1 MTETKDK
8 ALAGRVALVTGAGN
22 GIGRATAMLL
32 ASRGAIV
39 GINDLKPEF
48 VNATVDAIKAVGG
61 NAVAITQDVS
71 SRDGMRAAVLGHAE
85 RQGRLDI
92 LVNNAA
98 WVRYQSVLDIA
109 PETVDRMLNIG
120 FKAIIWGI
128 QAAAEAMDA
137 ERGGAII
144 NVASVAGLISAKNS
158 IVYSGIKAGVMG
170 ITRAAAAELGER
182 NIRVNAVAPS
192 AIPTEGT
199 MRNRNAELDARRIAR
214 TPLGRLGTVD
224 DIARAIAFLA
234 GDDSGFISAQVLTV
248 DAGLPSPTS
257 PSAKRRRC
265 IAGTGCDASGTG
277 SRTERTCGPDHG
289 GSSRN
294 RLGGRTAL
302 CSSGRPGADRRH

>member
-8 ALAGRVALVTGAGN
+8 ALTGRVALVTGAGN

-32 ASRGAIV
+32 ASRGAVV

-48 VNATVDAIKAVGG
+48 VDATVDAIKASGG
-61 NAVAITQDVS
+61 SAIAIAQDVS
-71 SRDGMRAAVLGHAE
+71 SRDGMRRAVLGLAE
-85 RQGRLDI
+85 QQGRLDI

-98 WVRYQSVLDIA
+98 WVRYQPVAEIA
-109 PETVDRMLNIG
+109 PETVERMLNIG

-170 ITRAAAAELGER
+170 ITRAAAAELGAR

-224 DIARAIAFLA
+224 DIAKTIAYLA
-234 GDDSGFISAQVLTV
+234 GDDSGFMSAQVLTV
-248 DAGLPSPTS
+248 D
-257 PSAKRRRC
+257 
-265 IAGTGCDASGTG
+265 
-277 SRTERTCGPDHG
+277 G
-289 GSSRN
+289 GITVTN
-294 RLGGRTAL
+294 I
-302 CSSGRPGADRRH
+302 

>member
-1 MTETKDK
+1 MTDAKDK
-8 ALAGRVALVTGAGN
+8 SLAGRVALVTGAGN
-22 GIGRATAMLL
+22 GIGRATALLL

-39 GINDLKPEF
+39 GVNDLKPEF
-48 VNATVDAIKAVGG
+48 VADTVDAIKAAGG
-61 NAVAITQDVS
+61 EAVAITQNVA
-71 SRDGMRAAVLGHAE
+71 SRDGMRTAVLGFAE

-98 WVRYQSVLDIA
+98 WVRYQSVPDIA
-109 PETVDRMLNIG
+109 PETVDRMLDIG

-137 ERGGAII
+137 ERGGAIV

-182 NIRVNAVAPS
+182 KIRVNAVAPS

-224 DIARAIAFLA
+224 DIARAIAFLV
-234 GDDSGFISAQVLTV
+234 GEDSGFISAQVLTLDGGMV
-248 DAGLPSPTS
+248 LTN
-257 PSAKRRRC
+257 
-265 IAGTGCDASGTG
+265 IA
-277 SRTERTCGPDHG
+277 
-289 GSSRN
+289 
-294 RLGGRTAL
+294 
-302 CSSGRPGADRRH
+302 